1 MVPALSV
8 CRFSPRLY
16 LPHQKTVLV
25 PASGAI
31 HRLQP
36 NLNILRLC
44 KAYHRH
50 QQPHR
55 SRCAYKCRF
64 LSNQGAV
71 KVRRTRTQVR
81 LTCHLLS
88 ITVGV
93 YVTPSAYRQPAM
105 LGDENTAACAAG
117 LFYNSRVL
125 NYWLPYRLY
134 TFSDSLLKTL
144 PARLHIH
151 YLSDRIRVLIKKYGF
166 FQSRT
171 V

>member
-8 CRFSPRLY
+8 CRFLPRLY
-16 LPHQKTVLV
+16 LPHQKNVLV

-31 HRLQP
+31 HRLQL

-55 SRCAYKCRF
+55 PRCAYKCRF

-71 KVRRTRTQVR
+71 KVHRTHTQAR
-81 LTCHLLS
+81 LICHLLS
-88 ITVGV
+88 ITVGI
-93 YVTPSAYRQPAM
+93 YVTPSVYRQPAM
-105 LGDENTAACAAG
+105 RGDENTPACAAG
-117 LFYNSRVL
+117 LFYNSRAL

-134 TFSDSLLKTL
+134 AFLDSLVKNIASTASHTL
-144 PARLHIH
+144 FIGQKS
-151 YLSDRIRVLIKKYGF
+151 LSD
-166 FQSRT
+166 
-171 V
+171 